1 MPAALTN
8 VNLLDSIVAQF
19 DADCRKKEFMKS
31 NGQIGIRCFLLAAAI
46 SVLAVSCGENGTD
59 SRVAFTPGVYKGIYR
74 VVNDWQGPNEEI
86 KVDTVTYTFIR
97 PDTFRMVVAAEDKE
111 RRFCDVSG
119 TYVFTGDSLFVTE
132 EFTYPQICNPDEI
145 PEAHYGYTTDSRDVI
160 FRTVTTPFYREI
172 RLWVK

>member
-1 MPAALTN
+1 MPIASNDIILPEN
-8 VNLLDSIVAQF
+8 IVGRF
-19 DADCRKKEFMKS
+19 DAHRRKKEFM
-31 NGQIGIRCFLLAAAI
+31 NNIRQAGIRSLLLAI
-46 SVLAVSCGENGTD
+46 LLLVLAVSCSENGAD
-59 SRVAFTPGVYKGIYR
+59 SKVAFAPGVYKGIYR

-111 RRFCDVSG
+111 RKFCDVTG
-119 TYVFTGDSLFVTE
+119 TYLFSGDSLFVTE

-145 PEAHYGYTTDSRDVI
+145 PEARYGYTTDSRDVI